1 MQFYGK
7 RVSLL
12 SVVLRVK
19 DHRKPKAIFMDER
32 RVWYLVLGIGVPSLH
47 RIVTLRP
54 RLKIRERIPAAHIP
68 EINRELRHLGITARA
83 VKLERARDGDTGSRY
98 VFRFRRY
105 RRSDSD
111 ATRLAECLIFGMYL
125 AGLPVSD
132 SDELPVMRVPDEIVA
147 GGDVI
152 SIRALLA
159 VEESRE
165 PEDRSANVFSS
176 RLEDMLCQWTITSSA
191 THEHAWRIAATSF
204 GSPALFDAL
213 RFMRRSYDNFYVWP
227 GQIRDVAWDVDGGP
241 NTGSGQSRFE
251 EALHSAFKAIE
262 AIIGDPPRDDRRL
275 FEKLRAI
282 GIDPDEEVGYAE
294 KEKISAVIR
303 SMNTARDKK
312 AAHGSTRNRRIL
324 PAELLRYQACAE
336 YIVLAGIEK
345 ERGCPLDQPKR

>member
-1 MQFYGK
+1 
-7 RVSLL
+7 
-12 SVVLRVK
+12 
-19 DHRKPKAIFMDER
+19 
-32 RVWYLVLGIGVPSLH
+32 
-47 RIVTLRP
+47 
-54 RLKIRERIPAAHIP
+54 
-68 EINRELRHLGITARA
+68 
-83 VKLERARDGDTGSRY
+83 
-98 VFRFRRY
+98 
-105 RRSDSD
+105 
-111 ATRLAECLIFGMYL
+111 
-125 AGLPVSD
+125 
-132 SDELPVMRVPDEIVA
+132 
-147 GGDVI
+147 
-152 SIRALLA
+152 
-159 VEESRE
+159 
-165 PEDRSANVFSS
+165 
-176 RLEDMLCQWTITSSA
+176 MLCQWTITSSA

-312 AAHGSTRNRRIL
+312 ARTGAPQPSHPSSRAAQISSLRRVHSPGGHREGKGL
-324 PAELLRYQACAE
+324 PIRSA
-336 YIVLAGIEK
+336 
-345 ERGCPLDQPKR
+345 